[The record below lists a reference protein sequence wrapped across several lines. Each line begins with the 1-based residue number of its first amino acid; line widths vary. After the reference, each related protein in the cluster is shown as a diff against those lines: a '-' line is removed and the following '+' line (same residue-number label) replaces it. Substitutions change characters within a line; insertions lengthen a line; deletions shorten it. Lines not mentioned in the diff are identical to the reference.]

1 MPLIP
6 MSKPLDTRQ
15 LAAFAAV
22 ARRLSF
28 TQAAKDLF
36 LTQSAVS
43 HAVKALEDDVGARL
57 IERGGR
63 QPQLTRA
70 GEKLLRRTENILRE
84 MNAARTELDESS
96 HWGQTLLRVG
106 ASTTACQY
114 ILPTVLR
121 EFRESFPNCEIVVQP
136 GDHSRQ
142 VELLQGGQVDLALL
156 LAPGAGRKCEFAPLF
171 EDELCLLVHPRH
183 PWVGAGRVDRD
194 TLGRE
199 TFVLYN
205 RTSHTFQL
213 VSDYFQRERVPLA
226 HVIELGS
233 MEAIKELVKIGVGV
247 AVLAPWI
254 AKAELAS
261 GALVALPLG
270 KRRLTRTWGVAY
282 PSDRAL
288 SLAEQT
294 FVGLCRSLTQDSD
307 FAHVATIALAAGT

>member
-1 MPLIP
+1 MH
-6 MSKPLDTRQ
+6 KPLDSRQ

-43 HAVKALEDDVGARL
+43 HALKALEDDVGARL
-57 IERGGR
+57 IERSGR
-63 QPQLTRA
+63 QPQLTPA
-70 GEKLLRRTENILRE
+70 GEKLLRRTEAIMRE
-84 MNAARTELDESS
+84 MTAARAELDESS
-96 HWGQTLLRVG
+96 EWGQARLRVG

-121 EFRESFPNCEIVVQP
+121 EFRESFPTCEIVVHP
-136 GDHSRQ
+136 GDHGRQ
-142 VELLQGGQVDLALL
+142 VELLNSGQVDLALL
-156 LAPGAGRKCEFAPLF
+156 LAPGAGRDTEFVPLF
-171 EDELCLLVHPRH
+171 EDELCFLVHPRH
-183 PWVGAGRVDRD
+183 PWVSAGEVDREN
-194 TLGRE
+194 LGRE

-213 VSDYFQRERVPLA
+213 VSEYFQRERVPLA

-233 MEAIKELVKIGVGV
+233 MEAIKELVKIGLGV

-254 AKAELAS
+254 AQAELAS

-270 KRRLTRTWGVAY
+270 KRKLTRTWGVAY
-282 PSDRAL
+282 ASDRTL

-294 FVGLCRSLTQDSD
+294 FIGLCRSLTQDSE
-307 FAHVATIALAAGT
+307 FAQRTMGTG

>member
-1 MPLIP
+1 MH
-6 MSKPLDTRQ
+6 KPLDSRQ

-43 HAVKALEDDVGARL
+43 HALKALEDDVGARL
-57 IERGGR
+57 IERSGR
-63 QPQLTRA
+63 QPQLTPA
-70 GEKLLRRTENILRE
+70 GEKLLRRTEAIMRE
-84 MNAARTELDESS
+84 MSAARAELDESS
-96 HWGQTLLRVG
+96 EWGQTRLRVG

-121 EFRESFPNCEIVVQP
+121 EFRESFPNCELVVQP
-136 GDHSRQ
+136 GDHGRQ
-142 VELLQGGQVDLALL
+142 VELLHSGQVDLALL
-156 LAPGAGRKCEFAPLF
+156 LAPGAGRDTEFVPLF
-171 EDELCLLVHPRH
+171 EDELCFLVHPRH
-183 PWVGAGRVDRD
+183 AWVSAGEVDREN
-194 TLGRE
+194 LGRE

-233 MEAIKELVKIGVGV
+233 MEAIKELVKIGLGV

-254 AKAELAS
+254 AQAELAS

-270 KRRLTRTWGVAY
+270 KRKLTRTWGVAY
-282 PSDRAL
+282 ARERTL

-294 FVGLCRSLTQDSD
+294 FIGLCRSLTQDSD
-307 FAHVATIALAAGT
+307 FAQRATGTG

>member
-1 MPLIP
+1 
-6 MSKPLDTRQ
+6 MSKLIDSRQ

-43 HAVKALEDDVGARL
+43 HALKALEEDVGVQLLDRTA
-57 IERGGR
+57 R
-63 QPQLTRA
+63 QPQLTPA
-70 GEKLLRRTENILRE
+70 GEKFLRRAESILRE
-84 MNAARTELDESS
+84 MDAARAELDEGSE
-96 HWGQTLLRVG
+96 WGQARLRVG

-136 GDHSRQ
+136 GDHGRQ
-142 VELLQGGQVDLALL
+142 VELLHSGQVDLALL
-156 LAPGAGRKCEFAPLF
+156 LAPGGGKDCEFVPLF

-183 PWVGAGRVDRD
+183 PWVEAGAVDRER
-194 TLGRE
+194 LARE

-233 MEAIKELVKIGVGV
+233 MEAIKELVKIGLGV

-254 AKAELAS
+254 AQAELAA

-270 KRRLTRTWGVAY
+270 KRRLTRQWGIAH
-282 PSDRAL
+282 AL
-288 SLAEQT
+288 THTPTLAEQT
-294 FVGLCRSLTQDSD
+294 FIGLCRSLTQEAQ
-307 FAHVATIALAAGT
+307 FTAAPPT